1 MEVLGLNED
10 NLQDVVIEDE
20 LPEEATRWMAL
31 ARVHT
36 NKNYSQYWFYRNMSV
51 AWDLAQEVKIRPL
64 EENLYTMQFS
74 CLGDW
79 KRVMQ
84 EGPWEYKGKAVVL
97 AHYDGFTRPSTIAL
111 NKIEIWMQIH
121 DLPDG
126 YFPKIKALSTTVGE
140 FIYAEP
146 KSPDF
151 EGNF

>member
-1 MEVLGLNED
+1 MRD
-10 NLQDVVIEDE
+10 
-20 LPEEATRWMAL
+20 
-31 ARVHT
+31 
-36 NKNYSQYWFYRNMSV
+36 

-64 EENLYTMQFS
+64 EENLYMLQFS

-79 KRVMQ
+79 ERVMQ
-84 EGPWEYKGKAVVL
+84 EGPWEHKGKAVVL

-111 NKIEIWMQIH
+111 NKIDIWMQIH

-126 YFPKIKALSTTVGE
+126 YFSKIKALSTMVGE

-151 EGNF
+151 KGNFCRVRVRIDVTKPLKNVVSLVVKRKQ